1 MQTAIQKQNEAVR
14 PFGTRDK
21 LGYLL
26 GNVANDFSFAFAGVF
41 LMVFYT
47 KVLGIPAQVVG
58 TLFVAARLVDA
69 VTDVT
74 MGRIVDI
81 MPSTK
86 NGKFR
91 PWLVRMSAPVALFSF
106 LMYQSSLAGA
116 DIKIRTLYMAVTYL
130 LWGSVFYTSINIPY
144 GSMASVISNN
154 PSDRASLSTA
164 RSIGSQVA
172 NLFVGIAVPLAV
184 YTVDSAGNQIV
195 NASAFPKVA
204 LILSVLSF
212 LMYLACY
219 KLTAERVVIPP
230 KHEHAPIGRT
240 LKTLVTDRALIGIVV
255 ASISMLAAQL
265 LSQSINQYLFIDYFN
280 DKNGVMLISAIGMI
294 PAFILAPAAVPITK
308 RIGKKEIG
316 VIGCLIGSAACLI
329 LYLIRTSSV
338 WVYIAFSV
346 ATFGGLAV
354 FNLVTWA
361 FITDVIDDREVRT
374 GHRDDG
380 TVYAV
385 YSFARKLGQA
395 IAGGLGGWTLSAIGF
410 NEAAQVQSEAVANGI
425 YSVATLIPAV
435 LYLAV
440 ALSLFFIYPLG
451 KKRVEENQ
459 AALHKKHM

>member
-1 MQTAIQKQNEAVR
+1 MQTAIPKPNQNVR

-47 KVLGIPAQVVG
+47 KVLGIPALAVG
-58 TLFVAARLVDA
+58 TLFVAARVVDA

-74 MGRIVDI
+74 MGRIADVT
-81 MPSTK
+81 PPTK

-91 PWLVRMSAPVALFSF
+91 PWLARMSAPVALFSF

-144 GSMASVISNN
+144 GSMASVISNDPN
-154 PSDRASLSTA
+154 DRASLSTA

-172 NLFVGIAVPLAV
+172 NLFIGIAVPLAV
-184 YTVDSAGNQIV
+184 YTVDGEGNQIV

-204 LILSVLSF
+204 LILSVLAF

-219 KLTAERVVIPP
+219 KLTSERVIIPP
-230 KHEHAPIGRT
+230 KREHTPVIKT

-280 DKNGVMLISAIGMI
+280 DKNAVMLISAIGII
-294 PAFILAPAAVPITK
+294 PAFLLAPVAVPITK

-316 VIGCLIGSAACLI
+316 VIGCLIGAAACLI
-329 LYLIRTSSV
+329 LYLIRT
-338 WVYIAFSV
+338 
-346 ATFGGLAV
+346 
-354 FNLVTWA
+354 
-361 FITDVIDDREVRT
+361 
-374 GHRDDG
+374 
-380 TVYAV
+380 
-385 YSFARKLGQA
+385 
-395 IAGGLGGWTLSAIGF
+395 
-410 NEAAQVQSEAVANGI
+410 
-425 YSVATLIPAV
+425 
-435 LYLAV
+435 
-440 ALSLFFIYPLG
+440 
-451 KKRVEENQ
+451 
-459 AALHKKHM
+459 